1 MNRRERERENRLD
14 LPDLVRRKEVETA
27 AAEAMIVCMRFG
39 KKGK

>member
-1 MNRRERERENRLD
+1 
-14 LPDLVRRKEVETA
+14 VRRKEVETAA